1 MTGSSREP
9 SSRRLFR
16 IKERLRRER
25 PEADALELD
34 RAKLRAIRQASR
46 REASRPREGNKG
58 FVRSGRILSVVLA
71 VALLGGGTAVFAAT
85 GGFRAAGANS
95 SAATNQYCPP
105 TSPKPGDPKKPGP
118 SKCGKATISVRMR
131 VSNRHPRRRHYV
143 RFFGTVRPALDGRF
157 VYIQRRGSNGR
168 WYVVAKIKLRH
179 FTSTRSKYSRRILVM
194 RKGVYR
200 ARVPANSRRVSGTDP
215 NTAGY
220 RRGTSRRKHLIVR
233 G

>member
-1 MTGSSREP
+1 MPRSSREP

-34 RAKLRAIRQASR
+34 RAKLRAIRQASSR
-46 REASRPREGNKG
+46 DASRPRPGNKG
-58 FVRSGRILSVVLA
+58 VVRSGRLLSVVLA
-71 VALLGGGTAVFAAT
+71 VVLLGGGTAVFAAT
-85 GGFRAAGANS
+85 GGFKSAGARS
-95 SAATNQYCPP
+95 SAASNQYCPD
-105 TSPKPGDPKKPGP
+105 SSQQPGQPKKPGP
-118 SKCGKATISVRMR
+118 AKCGAKISVKMR

-157 VYIQRRGSNGR
+157 VYVQRRGPNGR

-179 FTSTRSKYSRRILVM
+179 FTSTRSKYSRRILVL

-200 ARVPANSRRVSGTDP
+200 ARVPANSRSVSGTDP
-215 NTAGY
+215 TAGL
-220 RRGTSRRKHLIVR
+220 RRGTSKRKHLIVK

>member
-1 MTGSSREP
+1 MPGSSREP

-16 IKERLRRER
+16 IKERLRSER

-34 RAKLRAIRQASR
+34 RAKLRAIRQASSR
-46 REASRPREGNKG
+46 DASRPRSGNKG
-58 FVRSGRILSVVLA
+58 VVRSGRLLSVVLA
-71 VALLGGGTAVFAAT
+71 VVLLGGGTAVFAAT
-85 GGFRAAGANS
+85 GGFKSAGARS
-95 SAATNQYCPP
+95 SAANNQYCPGS
-105 TSPKPGDPKKPGP
+105 SPNPGDPKKPGP
-118 SKCGKATISVRMR
+118 AKCGAKISVRLR

-168 WYVVAKIKLRH
+168 WNVVAKIKLRH
-179 FTSTRSKYSRRILVM
+179 FTSKRSKYSRRILVL

-200 ARVPANSRRVSGTDP
+200 ARVPANSRSVSGTDP
-215 NTAGY
+215 TAGL
-220 RRGTSRRKHLIVR
+220 RRGTSRRKHLIVK